1 MTLDE
6 KLFEYFT
13 NYPEKTSFNTTQDA
27 LWCIGNRYVRNF
39 GAHNTR
45 ELNELHYAITGEL
58 LTADE

>member
-1 MTLDE
+1 MTLDK

-13 NYPEKTSFNTTQDA
+13 NYPEKNSFNTTQDA
-27 LWCIGNRYVRNF
+27 LWCIGCKFVRNL